1 MPTTTGC
8 TLPAAVRSTTV
19 ANSSTDTLRDPRTPH
34 SLRNT
39 KPGSTVQA
47 LLMVQTTRD
56 LNYVK
61 EQLGHSTI
69 QVIEHYAWLLD
80 DDRRR
85 NAALLDSARRAAL
98 DSDVEFLLSSRN
110 RTQRTTG

>member
-1 MPTTTGC
+1 
-8 TLPAAVRSTTV
+8 
-19 ANSSTDTLRDPRTPH
+19 
-34 SLRNT
+34 
-39 KPGSTVQA
+39 
-47 LLMVQTTRD
+47 MVQTTRD